1 MHNLSREQKIE
12 LVKLRKK
19 RSVESL
25 SIATVA
31 GYYETRYEWQRKFIS
46 ATAEYRQCALI
57 AANRWARQI
66 RQLHRRRSLAW

>member
-12 LVKLRKK
+12 LVKLLEEKK
-19 RSVESL
+19 RREFVYRYR
-25 SIATVA
+25 

-57 AANRWARQI
+57 AANRVG
-66 RQLHRRRSLAW
+66 

>member
-31 GYYETRYEWQRKFIS
+31 ITKPDTNGSVSSFLPQQNIVS
-46 ATAEYRQCALI
+46 AL
-57 AANRWARQI
+57 
-66 RQLHRRRSLAW
+66 